1 MITHLLFEAHQTLFK
16 QAVDHKFLRSIKEG
30 TIQDKQFNVW
40 LQQDYV
46 FVLEFI
52 RLMASLLEDA
62 PPSHFNLLI
71 SGLTAIAEEK
81 LWFEEEIKQRKLDLE
96 PKVHENCLDYLK
108 FMEKLRKSTY
118 SVKLLG
124 VFLIERVYE
133 KAWDLGPLKG
143 QYDKIA
149 KRWSNKEFSFYVE
162 RLETITNETFQKEKD
177 FQEKELE
184 MVFQNVMELEIKFWE
199 MAFII

>member
-1 MITHLLFEAHQTLFK
+1 
-16 QAVDHKFLRSIKEG
+16 
-30 TIQDKQFNVW
+30 
-40 LQQDYV
+40 
-46 FVLEFI
+46 
-52 RLMASLLEDA
+52 MASLLEDA

-71 SGLTAIAEEK
+71 NGLSAIAEEK

-96 PKVHENCLDYLK
+96 PKIHENCLDYLK

-133 KAWDLGPLKG
+133 RAWDLGPLEG

-149 KRWSNKEFSFYVE
+149 KRWRNKEFSFYIE
-162 RLETITNETFQKEKD
+162 RLETITNESFQKEKG

-184 MVFQNVMELEIKFWE
+184 TVFENVMELEIKFWE